1 MFIFSSVTVWIR
13 MDVVVVASE
22 SSALEKSWNVS
33 TWALELDDLSMP
45 TKAEASML
53 VECIVDNAATI
64 TEAVATPIPIAFLFR
79 FALML
84 N

>member
-13 MDVVVVASE
+13 MDVVVVASV
-22 SSALEKSWNVS
+22 SSALEKSWNIS

-53 VECIVDNAATI
+53 VECIVDNADAANN
-64 TEAVATPIPIAFLFR
+64 TEAVATPIAFLFR

>member
-22 SSALEKSWNVS
+22 SSALEKSWNIS

-64 TEAVATPIPIAFLFR
+64 TEAVATPIAFLFR

>member
-13 MDVVVVASE
+13 MDVAVVASE
-22 SSALEKSWNVS
+22 LSALEKSWNIS
-33 TWALELDDLSMP
+33 TWALELVDLSMP

-64 TEAVATPIPIAFLFR
+64 TEAVATPIAFLFR
-79 FALML
+79 FALMM

>member
-1 MFIFSSVTVWIR
+1 
-13 MDVVVVASE
+13 MDVAVVASE
-22 SSALEKSWNVS
+22 LSALEKSWNIS
-33 TWALELDDLSMP
+33 TWALELVDLSMP

-64 TEAVATPIPIAFLFR
+64 TEAVATPIAFLFR
-79 FALML
+79 FALMM

>member
-1 MFIFSSVTVWIR
+1 

-22 SSALEKSWNVS
+22 SSALEKSWNIS

-64 TEAVATPIPIAFLFR
+64 TEAVATPIAFLFR

>member
-1 MFIFSSVTVWIR
+1 

-22 SSALEKSWNVS
+22 SSALEKSWNIS

-45 TKAEASML
+45 TKAEASMF

-64 TEAVATPIPIAFLFR
+64 TEAVATPIAFLFR